1 MGNYIYA
8 YNAQTMKLLLS
19 VYVNYVQS
27 IPTLHLKRGEA
38 FKPRDAKKIAAQ
50 LRIFHF
56 ATARKKIA
64 FCSQISKI
72 TDSFSERVR
81 RKLCLS

>member
-8 YNAQTMKLLLS
+8 YNAQTMRLLLS
-19 VYVNYVQS
+19 VYVCYVQS
-27 IPTLHLKRGEA
+27 IPTLHLLERGEA

-72 TDSFSERVR
+72 TDSFS
-81 RKLCLS
+81 SG